1 MLKNLKKHQ
10 KQAKS
15 SSFSVAM
22 ATITTPSNIF
32 LLIMIDLDYTI
43 ILICYMTWFDDFL
56 VIKMLKNLKKRQK
69 MLTLATLT
77 VSMAT
82 NGFLAENMK
91 VPTCRAC
98 PRVLLVKFL
107 WKSLER
113 SQSYSKKTRFAGFR
127 GGSPNFISVRLDT
140 GRDSLRST
148 LFLRV
153 KTQTSCTGRATPQGE
168 QGRWLPTRSLSL
180 HRSSVSRFA
189 NLSFTR
195 SFMVIIVS
203 NSSDGVSRK
212 CTHLDEKWN

>member
-1 MLKNLKKHQ
+1 
-10 KQAKS
+10 
-15 SSFSVAM
+15 
-22 ATITTPSNIF
+22 
-32 LLIMIDLDYTI
+32 MIDLDNTI

-107 WKSLER
+107 RKSLER
-113 SQSYSKKTRFAGFR
+113 TKSYSKNTRFAGFR

-140 GRDSLRST
+140 GRDSLRSP
-148 LFLRV
+148 LFLSV
-153 KTQTSCTGRATPQGE
+153 KTQTSCTGRATPEGA
-168 QGRWLPTRSLSL
+168 QGRVARQE
-180 HRSSVSRFA
+180 V
-189 NLSFTR
+189 
-195 SFMVIIVS
+195 
-203 NSSDGVSRK
+203 
-212 CTHLDEKWN
+212 

>member
-1 MLKNLKKHQ
+1 
-10 KQAKS
+10 
-15 SSFSVAM
+15 M
-22 ATITTPSNIF
+22 ATVTTPSKF
-32 LLIMIDLDYTI
+32 FPSIMIDLDNTI
-43 ILICYMTWFDDFL
+43 ILICYMTCFDYFL

-82 NGFLAENMK
+82 NGFLAGNMK

-113 SQSYSKKTRFAGFR
+113 SQSCPKKTRFAGFR

-153 KTQTSCTGRATPQGE
+153 KTQTSCTSGATPE
-168 QGRWLPTRSLSL
+168 EAQGRWLPTRNLRSRRSTSNPYRGPPAPEPLGSDAEQDMHHIYASL
-180 HRSSVSRFA
+180 
-189 NLSFTR
+189 TCIPY
-195 SFMVIIVS
+195 MQP
-203 NSSDGVSRK
+203 
-212 CTHLDEKWN
+212 

>member
-1 MLKNLKKHQ
+1 
-10 KQAKS
+10 
-15 SSFSVAM
+15 
-22 ATITTPSNIF
+22 
-32 LLIMIDLDYTI
+32 
-43 ILICYMTWFDDFL
+43 
-56 VIKMLKNLKKRQK
+56 
-69 MLTLATLT
+69 
-77 VSMAT
+77 MAT

-107 WKSLER
+107 RKSLER
-113 SQSYSKKTRFAGFR
+113 SQSCQKNTRFAGFR
-127 GGSPNFISVRLDT
+127 GVSPNFISVRLDT
-140 GRDSLRST
+140 GRDSLRSL

-195 SFMVIIVS
+195 SLMVIIVS

-212 CTHLDEKWN
+212 CTLLDEKYTKMKKKQSFYYNMSHI